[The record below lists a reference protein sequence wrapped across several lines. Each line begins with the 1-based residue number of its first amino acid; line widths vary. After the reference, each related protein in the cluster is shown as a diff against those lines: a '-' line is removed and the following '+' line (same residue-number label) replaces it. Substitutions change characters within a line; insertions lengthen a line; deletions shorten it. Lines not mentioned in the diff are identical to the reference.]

1 MRINLRVRQTEV
13 YRRGMEGFK
22 DLKHRTD
29 VYRRIYCFAII
40 LQYLQGFTKQTLQFM
55 QIAGSPTIIYSVRIL
70 VAAIEREERCKH
82 VLWMF

>member
-1 MRINLRVRQTEV
+1 MDKVSKIKNW
-13 YRRGMEGFK
+13 
-22 DLKHRTD
+22 TD
-29 VYRRIYCFAII
+29 VYREIYCFAII